1 MSLRIH
7 HGLIA
12 VSFGRGSRQGIY
24 WLRLYE
30 LSSGNHL
37 AVLTEVPGNQ
47 AESVT
52 NAISR
57 IVGYVVR
64 RFNLDIR
71 TLSVFQIWPRGSQH
85 LVKRSEI
92 DRVLF
97 QASGPRWKNS
107 NRAAI
112 ERLLGQPL
120 DVLPAHAELLTSVL
134 ALGGGRTREVSRDVY
149 EGLPVKDFP
158 PPHDLF
164 KCRLF
169 EKWVTSNPSGTAPDR
184 DDSNDENENGRRF
197 WEAMTSESVKKCP
210 RHRADWRTI
219 GDASVQILDL
229 VGDRAD
235 SEDYIAAANDL
246 HLGPK
251 DKRWL
256 ASLFA
261 DPIIV
266 IGGGYTNG
274 QHRACALRFSGA
286 HRAAVVV
293 DTESLGEVP
302 DDWEYLGGG

>member
-1 MSLRIH
+1 MSRRIH

-12 VSFGRGSRQGIY
+12 VTFGRGSRQGIY

-71 TLSVFQIWPRGSQH
+71 TLSVFQIWPRGSQN
-85 LVKRSEI
+85 LLKRSEI

-97 QASGPRWKNS
+97 EASGPRWKNS

-120 DVLPAHAELLTSVL
+120 DALPAHLELHASVL
-134 ALGGGRTREVSRDVY
+134 ALGGGRTREVSRDVF
-149 EGLPVKDFP
+149 EGLPVEDFP

-164 KCRLF
+164 KCPLF
-169 EKWVTSNPSGTAPDR
+169 ERWITSTPSSKAPES
-184 DDSNDENENGRRF
+184 DDANSENENGRRF
-197 WEAMTSESVKKCP
+197 WEAMTAESVKTCP
-210 RHRADWRTI
+210 RHRADWRAIADT
-219 GDASVQILDL
+219 SVQILDL

-235 SEDYIAAANDL
+235 AEDYIAAANDS

-286 HRAAVVV
+286 HRAAAVV